1 MPTLLRID
9 AQTLPRVLVLDPPV
23 TDAEF
28 EALCRENDSVQ
39 FERTKEG
46 AIRMNPPA
54 GGWTSSGNQ
63 EIARQLGNWWATHER
78 GRVFD
83 SSGGFRLRDGSTLS
97 PDASYLSEER
107 LQQLPKGALRGFP
120 QVSPNFVIELLS
132 ESDTLTALQSKMTDW
147 IANGAQLGWLI
158 DPYARQVF
166 VYRAGRSTERTTGR
180 TLAGEGPVVGFVLD
194 LARVWTLRGLRQSP
208 HVSSR
213 SKAALPPSPFSPSC

>member
-9 AQTLPRVLVLDPPV
+9 AETLPRVLVLDPPV

-28 EALCRENDSVQ
+28 EALCRENDNVQ
-39 FERTKEG
+39 FERTKGG

-54 GGWTSSGNQ
+54 GGWTSSGNA
-63 EIARQLGNWWATHER
+63 EIVFQLTGWWSQHER

-107 LQQLPKGALRGFP
+107 LKQLPKGALRGFP
-120 QVSPNFVIELLS
+120 KVCPDFVIELLS
-132 ESDTLTALQSKMTDW
+132 ESDTLTGLQSKMTDW

-158 DPYARQVF
+158 DPYERQVF
-166 VYRAGRSTERTTGR
+166 VYRAGPSTERTTSR
-180 TLAGEGPVVGFVLD
+180 RLAGEGPVEGFVLD
-194 LARVWTLRGLRQSP
+194 LARVWKRYQD
-208 HVSSR
+208 
-213 SKAALPPSPFSPSC
+213 